1 MGILE
6 GTTCGWGG
14 ITVEVSS
21 GCFGTIGMGS
31 REEEDYR
38 EDLLE
43 MIMQTM
49 LNVLKQLGIIR

>member
-1 MGILE
+1 
-6 GTTCGWGG
+6 
-14 ITVEVSS
+14 
-21 GCFGTIGMGS
+21 MGS